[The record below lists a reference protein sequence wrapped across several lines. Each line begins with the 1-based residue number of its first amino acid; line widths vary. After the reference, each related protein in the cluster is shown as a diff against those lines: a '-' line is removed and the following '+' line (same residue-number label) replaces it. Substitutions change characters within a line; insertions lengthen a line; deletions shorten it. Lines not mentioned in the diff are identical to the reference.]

1 MTCSTIF
8 ICIVVASTIIT
19 ESNESQAMPNRTRRP
34 QTHHLDRIA
43 LHSFSSPLDPLPY
56 DLRDRILPLPRTEAV
71 RLTANGTSI
80 VLSKRCVPRLPL
92 IPVLGQLK

>member
-43 LHSFSSPLDPLPY
+43 LHSF
-56 DLRDRILPLPRTEAV
+56 
-71 RLTANGTSI
+71 
-80 VLSKRCVPRLPL
+80 VPPL
-92 IPVLGQLK
+92 IHYHTISAIEYCHYLAQKLSD